1 MWFFTCSS
9 VSNGLRLVV
18 ITLSVVPI
26 EAGNTFKVDLQQFVK
41 DSFKVISNTNN
52 IVGSHVSVVNLLIQ
66 LRFF

>member
-1 MWFFTCSS
+1 
-9 VSNGLRLVV
+9 
-18 ITLSVVPI
+18 VVPI